1 MYIVPGLKT
10 VCVHLFTELSWL
22 HTGCNCVIIMG
33 FGLKMPLVKEPFE
46 FEKKK
51 KCEREIFSFC
61 TTVPQFVVPVPFFK
75 CCERFG
81 CQAQLKRGDVGKE
94 TQSNHNA
101 ILYNGIECRD
111 LKTTEKA
118 EKAAPLAID
127 MFISRFIS

>member
-1 MYIVPGLKT
+1 
-10 VCVHLFTELSWL
+10 
-22 HTGCNCVIIMG
+22 
-33 FGLKMPLVKEPFE
+33 MPLVEEPFE

-61 TTVPQFVVPVPFFK
+61 TTVPQFVVTVLFFK
-75 CCERFG
+75 CFERFG
-81 CQAQLKRGDVGKE
+81 CQAQLKRRDIGKE
-94 TQSNHNA
+94 MQSNHNV
-101 ILYNGIECRD
+101 ILYNGIEYRMD